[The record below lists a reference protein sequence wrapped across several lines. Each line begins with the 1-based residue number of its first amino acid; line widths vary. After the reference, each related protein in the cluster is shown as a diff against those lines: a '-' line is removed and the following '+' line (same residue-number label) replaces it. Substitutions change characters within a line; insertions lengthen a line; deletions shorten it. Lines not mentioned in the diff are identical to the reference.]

1 MSSCCF
7 VKLFRSGSIISSVE
21 FARDRDRDRD
31 RDDVDARS
39 PPSGF
44 DNDRRKLL
52 VRSSNSLL
60 LASSDSIVSSDLR
73 CVLSSNNDLMEE

>member
-31 RDDVDARS
+31 DVDARS

-52 VRSSNSLL
+52 DRSNALL

>member
-31 RDDVDARS
+31 DVDACS

-52 VRSSNSLL
+52 DRSSNSLL